1 MAEHFE
7 IIYKNCY
14 VCNNYIR
21 LSDIDDINLET
32 ALMYEKHMCNHC
44 IIKSYNEYIRAGN
57 RITFTDYCR
66 GMRRQFKTCYFECRV
81 RQMSAKKRKSVKKRK
96 SAKNRKSAKKRKS
109 RKIRKSVKRY

>member
-32 ALMYEKHMCNHC
+32 VYMYKKHMCNDC
-44 IIKSYNEYIRAGN
+44 IIKSYNEYKRAGN

-66 GMRRQFKTCYFECRV
+66 GLRRQFKTCYFECRV
-81 RQMSAKKRKSVKKRK
+81 RQMSAKKRKSAKSVKK
-96 SAKNRKSAKKRKS
+96 RKSAKKRKS